1 MSKNMLPLLWEVNAK
16 KGRLDMRKKI
26 LSAVLALVMLL
37 ALVPT
42 AVFAATAEP
51 KTLLSLTVIDSSPV
65 IRNELVLFTSSS
77 AT

>member
-1 MSKNMLPLLWEVNAK
+1 
-16 KGRLDMRKKI
+16 MRKKI

-51 KTLLSLTVIDSSPV
+51 NVTVSKTATAVEGMVNAWDV
-65 IRNELVLFTSSS
+65 ELKVTAKPDTIAGSILP
-77 AT
+77 AARMPL